1 MSLIAAIERRIA
13 TADQLSAFRSRWALA
28 GLRVVF
34 TNGCFDLI
42 HDGHLRY
49 LAAARELGDIL
60 VVGLN
65 SDASVQRLKGPQRPV
80 KNQDGRALLLASLL
94 QVDLVVIFDEDT
106 PADLIRMV
114 HPDVLVK
121 GGDWAPEAIVGADF
135 VLGYGGQVL
144 SLPFHEGHS
153 TTRLVDR
160 IRGRED

>member
-1 MSLIAAIERRIA
+1 MSLIDAIERRIA
-13 TADQLSAFRSRWALA
+13 DLEQLAAFRGRWALA
-28 GLRVVF
+28 GHRVVF

-65 SDASVQRLKGPQRPV
+65 SDQSVRRLKGPQRPV
-80 KNQDGRALLLASLL
+80 KTQESRALLLASLV
-94 QVDLVVIFDEDT
+94 QVDLVVIFEEDT
-106 PADLIRMV
+106 PADLIRQV

-121 GGDWAPEAIVGADF
+121 GGDWAPETIVGADF
-135 VLGYGGQVL
+135 VMGYGGQVL

-160 IRGRED
+160 IRSNEG